1 MNFFADGFFPVMSPY
16 VSKMEVRIYGMVP
29 VRIPALFYI
38 RSARHLEST
47 SALVLWMMVRLTILQ
62 RLNVPIVSFCRSTVS
77 DICNFVALSA
87 CTIGPG

>member
-1 MNFFADGFFPVMSPY
+1 MYFFAAGFCAVMLPY

-29 VRIPALFYI
+29 VRIPALFYM
-38 RSARHLEST
+38 RSVRNLEST
-47 SALVLWMMVRLTILQ
+47 SALVFWMMVRLISLQ